1 MDMRHMVFLALY
13 SSELYA
19 IFRSLQE
26 MMCCMCAARVGLNN
40 GYWKMSQVSQG
51 FLLVSCQVG
60 FSIASHHCSG
70 MNLLESANTF
80 GHFIIAFLLVNSVCI
95 YHKR

>member
-1 MDMRHMVFLALY
+1 MFHALY

-19 IFRSLQE
+19 IARSPQE
-26 MMCCMCAARVGLNN
+26 MMCCICAARVGLNN

-60 FSIASHHCSG
+60 FSIAPNHCSG
-70 MNLLESANTF
+70 INLLERA
-80 GHFIIAFLLVNSVCI
+80 HIFICHCFIAFFVGEFSVHLPCG
-95 YHKR
+95 